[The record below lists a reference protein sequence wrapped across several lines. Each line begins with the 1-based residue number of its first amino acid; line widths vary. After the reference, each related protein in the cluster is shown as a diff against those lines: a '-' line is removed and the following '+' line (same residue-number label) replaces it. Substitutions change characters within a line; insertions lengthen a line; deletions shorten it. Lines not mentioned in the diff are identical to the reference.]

1 MSCQAA
7 GPLGTQAADTVL
19 SRIAGEEP
27 GVIEPRFVGTCT
39 SLGRKGAVLQVAH
52 MDDSP
57 MKVYFAGRLA
67 ASVKEAVCK
76 GTLWGL
82 RQEAKRPGSAP
93 LFKGD
98 KRSVLPAAVASR
110 VVTSP

>member
-19 SRIAGEEP
+19 SRIAGETP

-39 SLGRKGAVLQVAH
+39 SLGRKGAVVQFSH
-52 MDDSP
+52 KDDSP
-57 MKVYFAGRLA
+57 TRVHVRGRLA
-67 ASVKEAVCK
+67 ASVKEAICK

-82 RQEAKRPGSAP
+82 RQEARKPGSG
-93 LFKGD
+93 LVFKGD
-98 KRSVLPAAVASR
+98 KRSVQAAAAPQ
-110 VVTSP
+110 VVTNP